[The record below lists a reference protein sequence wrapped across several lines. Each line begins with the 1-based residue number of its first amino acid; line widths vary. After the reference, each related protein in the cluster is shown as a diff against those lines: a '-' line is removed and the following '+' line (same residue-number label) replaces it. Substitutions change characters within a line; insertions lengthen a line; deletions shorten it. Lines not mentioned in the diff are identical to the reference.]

1 VIVAGA
7 YGASR
12 FSEWVFGGVTRHL
25 LKQRSLCALLMHWHV
40 TGGYMRHQLI
50 LAGVMMFITSAAVAE
65 SASELR
71 GRVLA
76 RENCA
81 RCHSIDRYTPS
92 PLKIAPPFRE
102 LHRRYPVETLAEAL
116 AEGID
121 TGHPTMPMFRLEPD
135 QINDLLSF
143 LRTLER

>member
-1 VIVAGA
+1 
-7 YGASR
+7 
-12 FSEWVFGGVTRHL
+12 
-25 LKQRSLCALLMHWHV
+25 
-40 TGGYMRHQLI
+40 MRHQLI

-92 PLKIAPPFRE
+92 PLRIAPPFRE

>member
-1 VIVAGA
+1 
-7 YGASR
+7 
-12 FSEWVFGGVTRHL
+12 
-25 LKQRSLCALLMHWHV
+25 
-40 TGGYMRHQLI
+40 MRHQLI

-116 AEGID
+116 GEGID